1 MDGLANGLK
10 RLDAAQTTEQLID
23 ALWDLRDS
31 AYDEPE
37 RWSTFTAEELLQR
50 LTSELDR
57 DDAVKPAVEIPVP
70 ELGQA
75 LARALDPHPRDR
87 SRSTDQEPGA
97 EEQR

>member
-37 RWSTFTAEELLQR
+37 RWRTFTAEDLLQR
-50 LTSELDR
+50 LTSALER
-57 DDAVKPAVEIPVP
+57 DDAVEPAIEVP
-70 ELGQA
+70 APALGQA
-75 LARALDPHPRDR
+75 LARALDPQPRDR
-87 SRSTDQEPGA
+87 SRSSDQAPGA
-97 EEQR
+97 EEQQ